1 MPKIH
6 LMRDE
11 RWRKNSSGV
20 FLCIRRLSL
29 IFYYSHLCKQTNHR
43 SKTLRNLRSFLLH
56 LVIFVPLFFFLFSF
70 PFQFFFPTPSDVP
83 PLYATRRCS
92 QTFPLWKSNRL
103 IRTAVQKGG
112 ESMEKNN
119 NTFPHR
125 WKKKTQCLFLKISRG
140 TVRNHTSHQGFQPG
154 SAGAF
159 QHRGAVRCPGAEPL
173 QLLLL
178 LLLLMMLQEEE
189 VDEKDSLIVFTRK
202 ITDPHFHLN
211 PTYSRFLLCSLM
223 SSPFFNMRRKRS
235 W

>member
-1 MPKIH
+1 
-6 LMRDE
+6 
-11 RWRKNSSGV
+11 
-20 FLCIRRLSL
+20 
-29 IFYYSHLCKQTNHR
+29 
-43 SKTLRNLRSFLLH
+43 
-56 LVIFVPLFFFLFSF
+56 
-70 PFQFFFPTPSDVP
+70 
-83 PLYATRRCS
+83 
-92 QTFPLWKSNRL
+92 
-103 IRTAVQKGG
+103 
-112 ESMEKNN
+112 ME
-119 NTFPHR
+119 
-125 WKKKTQCLFLKISRG
+125 KKTQCLFLKISRG

-235 W
+235 WWETSVHLCIFSRLIRRSVHVSHELTHSGVGACVVICSEWEHKGAYSLYFSIYRPSPPRLDCTTRCSRKDRGVGGGAESSAFWYEPSFPPRLLLF